1 MKGKII
7 ILGFAIMAIMVAC
20 AMTPKNPNPN
30 NPEPNKKTETP
41 QSKAPVDTANVKLVK
56 FRLEYQ
62 SAAGKQCKTSAV
74 LSVDQGKYH
83 DFLYFRDMGAYEGWS
98 YDLDSGVCKQLLE
111 ELTRIAKKK
120 NLFSYSYTDLDDED
134 VERPRW
140 LVTMRTD
147 DEKDLSIV
155 EYSDGSELFKLVE
168 AAFKPIR
175 KSIGDQE
182 IMGPYSHYHYKSD
195 GSLSYRTDHEADGV
209 VHGGY
214 DPDDPLATF

>member
-1 MKGKII
+1 MKRIFF
-7 ILGFAIMAIMVAC
+7 ILGVAVMAILVAC
-20 AMTPKNPNPN
+20 AAPPKDPTPKNP
-30 NPEPNKKTETP
+30 EPKTKTEASISSTP
-41 QSKAPVDTANVKLVK
+41 FDTANVKLVK

-62 SAAGKQCKTSAV
+62 AAAGKQCKTSAV

-83 DFLYFRDMGAYEGWS
+83 DFLYFRDLGAYEGWS
-98 YDLDSGVCKQLLE
+98 YDLDSGVCTQLLT
-111 ELTRIAKKK
+111 ELTRIAKQKK
-120 NLFSYSYTDLDDED
+120 LFSYSYTDLDSED

-147 DEKDLSIV
+147 DEKEFSIV
-155 EYSDGSELFKLVE
+155 EYSDGSELFGLVE

-175 KSIGDQE
+175 KSIGDLE
-182 IMGPYSHYHYKSD
+182 IMGPYSHYHYKND